1 MSSEPAHVDQIIG
14 KTVEYLE
21 RPSVVGFEGPFFAH
35 LARDFAALGC
45 EVEHH
50 EKLLSVSRGPSRA
63 EILSC
68 HIDRHGLVSTGHGEF
83 EYAAFV
89 ASADDDGEDVT
100 ASRSMLRKICDRF
113 FGEPVRAYAPGNG
126 EILAR
131 GEVEH
136 AYFCPHRDNL
146 VFRVPGFEVLPVGT
160 PASFHRPCQIDS
172 RRLTGQL
179 DNAISAAFT
188 YALFESGFAGRAL
201 FTAEE
206 EIGKSWSHAL
216 AFLEEHR
223 LHTCELLVLDTS
235 PFPDEAAIDEGR
247 VVLRNRDAHGEFNPE
262 LVSRLEFLC
271 QEQVIPYQM
280 KDEWIASQNLDRMKS
295 GRKPVGLGS
304 TELGRLVSSTQGAV
318 NGATLQ
324 CPTFGYHSNRE
335 TTSRRAISQVWRLL
349 SSLLL
354 SKRGRDGP
362 ELRA

>member
-1 MSSEPAHVDQIIG
+1 MTEPAQVDRIIR

-21 RPSVVGFEGPFFAH
+21 SPSVVGFEGPFFAH
-35 LARDFAALGC
+35 LVRDFAALGC
-45 EVEHH
+45 DVERHD
-50 EKLLSVSRGPSRA
+50 KLLAVSRGPSRA

-68 HIDRHGLVSTGHGEF
+68 HIDRHGLVGTGDGEF

-89 ASADDDGEDVT
+89 ARANDDREDVA

-136 AYFCPHRDNL
+136 AYFCPRRINL
-146 VFRVPGFEVLPVGT
+146 VFRIPGFEVLPVGT

-188 YALFESGFAGRAL
+188 YVLFESGFAGRAL

-216 AFLEEHR
+216 AFLNEHR
-223 LHTCELLVLDTS
+223 LQTRELLVLDTS
-235 PFPDEAAIDEGR
+235 PFPDEGAIDEGR

-262 LVSRLEFLC
+262 LVSRLESIC
-271 QEQVIPYQM
+271 QEQLISYQM
-280 KDEWIASQNLDRMKS
+280 KDEWIATQNLERGKQE
-295 GRKPVGLGS
+295 RKPISLGS

-335 TTSRRAISQVWRLL
+335 TTSRRAIAQVWRLL
-349 SSLLL
+349 SILLL
-354 SKRGRDGP
+354 LKGDRNG
-362 ELRA
+362 